1 MKKMD
6 ILFDKPQRDE
16 ESNTISFCMHPNIIT
31 ATDRYTAST
40 YRKDVRDTAARLYFI
55 TNLLPNLKGRDLMLI
70 AEGDYTLEIDED
82 SDDNYYIATL
92 TTGVKGEEE

>member
-1 MKKMD
+1 MKID
-6 ILFDKPQRDE
+6 ILFDKQKREDGFL
-16 ESNTISFCMHPNIIT
+16 NFVIHPNYIT
-31 ATDRYTAST
+31 EVDRYTANT

-55 TNLLPNLKGRDLMLI
+55 TNLLPNLKGRDLLLI

-82 SDDNYYIATL
+82 SDENYYIATL

>member
-1 MKKMD
+1 MYPGFIIT
-6 ILFDKPQRDE
+6 ILFTWATIAGIAHI
-16 ESNTISFCMHPNIIT
+16 NTV
-31 ATDRYTAST
+31 DGYTAST

-55 TNLLPNLKGRDLMLI
+55 TNLLPNLKGRDLLLI

-82 SDDNYYIATL
+82 SDEDYYIALL

>member
-1 MKKMD
+1 MTEYEIK
-6 ILFDKPQRDE
+6 FDKPCRE
-16 ESNTISFCMHPNIIT
+16 EGFLTFSIHPNYINT
-31 ATDRYTAST
+31 VDGYTAST

-55 TNLLPNLKGRDLMLI
+55 TNLLPNLKGRDLLLI

-82 SDDNYYIATL
+82 SDEDYYIALL